1 MAEKR
6 GDLAVAS
13 IWAVALF
20 ESVNFDGFISAVVL
34 LRARGPPRL
43 WCRVDDDLER

>member
-20 ESVNFDGFISAVVL
+20 ESVSFDELISAVVL
-34 LRARGPPRL
+34 SRARGPPEL
-43 WCRVDDDLER
+43 WYRGG